1 MGSAGGCERMIPLQ
15 FALRRRMMI
24 VEGLLPSGYTQVD
37 YIQSTGSQ
45 YIDTGFLVNKNDNYV
60 LEIDGLFP
68 SQAQAY
74 QGCNGYMQFFVSNKY
89 GIGSESSISVGNR
102 DTVRIAYANQTAT
115 LTVNG
120 SQAESKS
127 WASYSGAN
135 VKLGVLHMG
144 DTNNGWFSGG
154 AASGTIYGYKIWKN
168 NILVSECVPCMRN
181 SDGVA
186 GVYDVIREQFITNAG
201 SGAFKFPV
209 ILPFGLKY
217 SGDAEHTIN
226 DNKYI
231 VKLLSSGILTVN
243 KTLNASVYLLA
254 GGGGGAY
261 TKDYIG
267 GASGG
272 GGGYQTVE
280 VELAPG
286 TYEIVIGA
294 GGKTSILAFGSV
306 YKATAPSGGDTTAF
320 GYTSTGGGGGAVN
333 YSTFTAGTG
342 GTPNGAN
349 GTTGGHGANVIGGSP
364 NGGGFKT
371 GTSTNDR
378 NPTNVT
384 NGGDGYVE
392 ITFS

>member
-1 MGSAGGCERMIPLQ
+1 MIPLQ
-15 FALRRRMMI
+15 FALRRRMMRQTS
-24 VEGLLPSGYTQVD
+24 LLPSGYTLVD

-45 YIDTGFLVNKNDNYV
+45 YIDTGFVVNKSDNYV
-60 LEIDGLFP
+60 LEVDGLFP
-68 SQAQAY
+68 SQAQVY
-74 QGCNGYMQFFVSNKY
+74 QGCNGYMQFFVSSKY
-89 GIGSESSISVGNR
+89 GISNESSISVGNR

-135 VKLGVLHMG
+135 VKLGILRMG
-144 DTNNGWFSGG
+144 DVNNGWFNGG
-154 AASGTIYGYKIWKN
+154 AASGTIYGYKAWKN
-168 NILVSECVPCMRN
+168 NILVSECVPCVRN
-181 SDGVA
+181 SDNVA

-201 SGAFKFPV
+201 SGAFAFKLPV
-209 ILPFGLKY
+209 ILPSGLKY
-217 SGDAEHTIN
+217 SGDAGYTVS

-254 GGGGGAY
+254 GGGGGMY
-261 TKDYIG
+261 TKSYFG

-294 GGKTSILAFGSV
+294 GGTTNMISGELYV
-306 YKATAPSGGDTTAF
+306 ATAPSGGDTTAF
-320 GYTSTGGGGGAVN
+320 GYTSTGGGGGGVN
-333 YSTFTAGTG
+333 YNTYTAGNG
-342 GTPNGAN
+342 GSPNGGN
-349 GTTGGHGANVIGGSP
+349 GTTGNYEGNRNVAGGSP
-364 NGGGFKT
+364 NGGGFT
-371 GTSTNDR
+371 IGTSVSDR
-378 NPTNVT
+378 DPTNVT
-384 NGGDGYVE
+384 NGGDGYVT
-392 ITFS
+392 ITIPI